1 MDPALEKIRSAADGL
16 LFMSES
22 DSPLEPLVLKSSAE
36 GLQNELKTLCAT
48 DAVERIEVQDV
59 EYFFRNQVKTYPGYN
74 KEQTDRAARFV
85 QLIKTLHD
93 NLSDIKVYRV
103 GTVQVNAFIIG
114 KLKDGQYAGLRTK
127 LVET

>member
-48 DAVERIEVQDV
+48 DTVEPIEVQDV

>member
-1 MDPALEKIRSAADGL
+1 MDPALEKIRLAANGL